1 MNILIMSTGSNVGG
15 VEKSLIEFL
24 QYLSNRGI
32 TIDLYLWREPGMLH
46 DQIPANVNIKQ
57 TLLYPGSFRE
67 CLKRKQKIKSI
78 IWYIAFR
85 LTRIIG
91 NELIAFSKFRGE
103 YDIAISYCNYGY
115 SPHYVIDKVKAGKKY
130 LWYHH
135 GSYEGS
141 GRKKRIDGEYFAKYD
156 KVIAVSRACE
166 QMLLGHFPQL
176 QGKTTVIHNLI
187 NEQDIT
193 EKSAQ
198 PVDESWIEQ
207 LDGCKI
213 VTVGRL
219 APEKGQMLA
228 IETARILKQKGFVFH
243 WIFVGYG
250 GDRER
255 CEQLIAKYGL
265 EDCCHLVGVKT
276 NPYPYM
282 KLADIYVQPSFVESE
297 GITVLEALALKKFLI
312 ASDIPALSET
322 LRQGDFGVLCEL
334 TPEAFFE
341 KIIHYSNKDH
351 QKQVVENLENRP
363 SANMQNKKEINRL
376 LGL

>member
-1 MNILIMSTGSNVGG
+1 MKILVMSFGSDAGG
-15 VEKSLIEFL
+15 IEKSLVEFL
-24 QYLSNRGI
+24 RYLS
-32 TIDLYLWREPGMLH
+32 TKDESVDLYLWRKPGVLH
-46 DQIPANVNIKQ
+46 DRITEHASEISYRA
-57 TLLYPGSFRE
+57 YPGSLGE
-67 CLKRKQKIKSI
+67 CLRGDRPLADVC
-78 IWYIAFR
+78 WYA
-85 LTRIIG
+85 
-91 NELIAFSKFRGE
+91 KFRVYRLFGHEVKAFKQFPGE
-103 YDIAISYCNYGY
+103 YDIAISYCQNGY

-198 PVDESWIEQ
+198 LVDESWIEQ

-282 KLADIYVQPSFVESE
+282 KLADIYVQPSLVESE
-297 GITVLEALALKKFLI
+297 GITVLEALTLKEFVI
-312 ASDIPALSET
+312 ASDIPALAET
-322 LRQGDFGVLCEL
+322 LQQGDLGALCEL
-334 TPEAFFE
+334 TPQAFSE
-341 KIIHYSNKDH
+341 TIVHYSDRNR
-351 QKQVVENLENRP
+351 QEQVLRCLENRQ
-363 SANMQNKKEINRL
+363 SANQENQKEIDRL